1 MQGRVL
7 FEPGTHVYFIYENTI
22 QTGIIENAYFET
34 MCSRDK
40 GRAFFAEYTIW
51 RDDGV
56 IIKRGLRDVFLTKED
71 LINSLQVI
79 ISKLNNNQQLNN
91 EDNEN

>member
-1 MQGRVL
+1 MQDRVL
-7 FEPGTHVYFIYENTI
+7 FEPGTHVYFIYENKI

-51 RDDGV
+51 CDNGV

-71 LINSLQVI
+71 LINSLQEI
-79 ISKLNNNQQLNN
+79 ISKLNNNQQNNQNNN
-91 EDNEN
+91 EN